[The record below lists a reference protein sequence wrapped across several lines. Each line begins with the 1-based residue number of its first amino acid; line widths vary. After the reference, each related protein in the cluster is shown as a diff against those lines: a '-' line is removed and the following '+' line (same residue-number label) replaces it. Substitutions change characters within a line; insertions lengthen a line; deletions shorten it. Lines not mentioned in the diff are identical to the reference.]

1 MCNSPL
7 MGLDGEKK
15 KTCFQPRFSSP
26 LFFFKKKK
34 RDQCRPVQLQPDH
47 QDICSDISR
56 EHVEPNLQHGEVT
69 HGCEQ
74 GGRVVVA
81 YGTSSC
87 LLPYLPP
94 SQPHPPLLSLAI
106 SLSVLPYFQTSLCP
120 SLPSNSSSSV
130 FTSFSLSNSSA
141 VITGYMKSKG
151 GFQIIMHIIWTSNW
165 KNGKLSMH

>member
-1 MCNSPL
+1 M
-7 MGLDGEKK
+7 EKYL
-15 KTCFQPRFSSP
+15 QLSSKHVSAQILVP
-26 LFFFKKKK
+26 FFFFFFK
-34 RDQCRPVQLQPDH
+34 RDQCRPVQLQADH

-56 EHVEPNLQHGEVT
+56 EHVKPNLQHGEVT

-81 YGTSSC
+81 YGTSCC

-94 SQPHPPLLSLAI
+94 SLPHPPLLSLAI

-141 VITGYMKSKG
+141 VITGYMKSIREV
-151 GFQIIMHIIWTSNW
+151 FRP
-165 KNGKLSMH
+165 L